1 MEQMNPSL
9 TEQPKRANWKTIMLL
24 QLAILLFACCTLL
37 KKLAAQHPT
46 LSLSWCLLYGSGVL
60 ILGSYA
66 LIWQQFLRRMPLVTV
81 YANRATA
88 IFWSMIFGY
97 FLFHEQIRWNMI
109 AGVAVI
115 FIGIY
120 LVVTSDV
127 E

>member
-1 MEQMNPSL
+1 MEQGNLSL
-9 TEQPKRANWKTIMLL
+9 KEQPKKANWKLIVLL
-24 QLAILLFACCTLL
+24 QLAILLFSCCTLL
-37 KKLAAQHPT
+37 MKLAAQYDM
-46 LSLSWCLLYGSGVL
+46 LSLPWILLYGSGVF
-60 ILGSYA
+60 ILGGYA
-66 LIWQQFLRRMPLVTV
+66 LIWQQFLKRMPLVTV

-97 FLFHEQIRWNMI
+97 FLFHEHIRWNMI

-120 LVVTSDV
+120 LVVMSDV